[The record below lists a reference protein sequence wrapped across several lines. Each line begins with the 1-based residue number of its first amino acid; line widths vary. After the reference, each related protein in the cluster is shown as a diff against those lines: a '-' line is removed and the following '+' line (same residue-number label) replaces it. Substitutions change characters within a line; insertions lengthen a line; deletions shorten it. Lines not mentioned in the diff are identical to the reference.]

1 MKSISTIGDN
11 VTLRDLPM
19 QKLWD
24 WTKVT
29 KRTPGSREWE
39 ALYRPWGHTQ
49 KQRAVVPAELEGK
62 DKTGNKL
69 NLYLKAAM
77 QNLNNNGN
85 AFTRQSE

>member
-39 ALYRPWGHTQ
+39 ALYRALGTHTEA
-49 KQRAVVPAELEGK
+49 KGCSPR
-62 DKTGNKL
+62 
-69 NLYLKAAM
+69 
-77 QNLNNNGN
+77 
-85 AFTRQSE
+85 

>member
-29 KRTPGSREWE
+29 ECTPGSREWE
-39 ALYRPWGHTQ
+39 ALYWALGTHTEA
-49 KQRAVVPAELEGK
+49 KGCSPR
-62 DKTGNKL
+62 
-69 NLYLKAAM
+69 
-77 QNLNNNGN
+77 
-85 AFTRQSE
+85 